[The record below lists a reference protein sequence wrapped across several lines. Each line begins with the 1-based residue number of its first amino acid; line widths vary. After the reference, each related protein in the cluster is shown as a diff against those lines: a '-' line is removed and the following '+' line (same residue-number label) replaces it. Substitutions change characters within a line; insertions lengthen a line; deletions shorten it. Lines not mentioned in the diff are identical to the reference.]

1 MDRGKKRPQRV
12 QPIWSLNRA
21 VTNSSDNPVSG
32 ANTGP
37 ECLKVNGDPPGPV
50 WQIVLR
56 SVCLPTNFHLSKN
69 LASVLRYCWINTTI
83 RGLVLKN
90 TWIHQKIIKI
100 SMAVAVAFIFQQNL
114 FQWQSNFFFINTN
127 VSMAEFPFYV
137 HVWFSMANLI
147 LKATIHCHCSSS
159 VGYRCQTCS
168 QKPWCTTSQWTFILK
183 NELQKLF
190 KVLKS
195 MEEHLK
201 NLVFSI
207 LAGS

>member
-69 LASVLRYCWINTTI
+69 LASVLRDCWINTTI
-83 RGLVLKN
+83 RRLVLKN

-100 SMAVAVAFIFQQNL
+100 SMAAFYFSAELVSVAVQL
-114 FQWQSNFFFINTN
+114 FFYKYKCFNGR
-127 VSMAEFPFYV
+127 VSFLR
-137 HVWFSMANLI
+137 S
-147 LKATIHCHCSSS
+147 C
-159 VGYRCQTCS
+159 
-168 QKPWCTTSQWTFILK
+168 
-183 NELQKLF
+183 
-190 KVLKS
+190 
-195 MEEHLK
+195 
-201 NLVFSI
+201 LVFNGKFDTQSHNS
-207 LAGS
+207 LSLL